1 MEKQVRIKRLY
12 FRSAHRGS
20 KETDLILGPYAAE
33 HLDTMSDDE
42 LDEFEAFLAEND
54 TDIWDWVTGKAEPEE
69 TWRYQNLLARLR
81 KIYDVTG

>member
-54 TDIWDWVTGKAEPEE
+54 TDIWDWVTGKEEPVDA
-69 TWRYQNLLARLR
+69 TTRDGPTATLNSSAILA
-81 KIYDVTG
+81 